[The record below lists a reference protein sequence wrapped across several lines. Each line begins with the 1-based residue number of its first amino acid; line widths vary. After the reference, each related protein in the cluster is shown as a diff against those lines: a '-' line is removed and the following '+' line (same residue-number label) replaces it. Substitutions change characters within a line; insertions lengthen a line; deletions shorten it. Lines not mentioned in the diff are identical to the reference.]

1 MIKLRQRINNVLPVL
16 FLFAVN
22 AFGEEVTT
30 GTAGAGGPLAVAG
43 SVNFFIWT
51 IIMAAAGLA
60 IAAAVCGMAQSIAI
74 RQGLEGMA
82 RQPEAGGQLQT
93 ALILGLAF
101 IESLVIYVLLVAL
114 ILLFANPF
122 TKYFVQ

>member
-1 MIKLRQRINNVLPVL
+1 MVKLVKKTLNVLPVL

-22 AFGEEVTT
+22 VFGEEAVTE
-30 GTAGAGGPLAVAG
+30 TAGAVGPLAVEG
-43 SVNFFIWT
+43 SVNYFIWT
-51 IIMAAAGLA
+51 VVMAAAGLA
-60 IAAAVCGMAQSIAI
+60 IAAAVCGMAQSKAI

-122 TKYFVQ
+122 TKYFVR